1 MRTLFR
7 EGNYGEAVA
16 LFSAG
21 AREGNTRALFN
32 LAYCLQYGY
41 GVQADPARAFGLYQH
56 LLYEEDGDAAY
67 NAAAM
72 LLTGRGVPCDPRAG
86 YELMLT
92 AAEQDCIEAQLYVAM
107 VRLTGCVGEPDTPS
121 IRRIPFHK
129 PDRREAA
136 PLLES
141 VGAPDERLMDR
152 RFEIV
157 DADEEEAIYYM
168 RKAAHNQGDYTGT
181 SVGDAEASDGRW
193 IMARRRNCTSVP
205 PHTAVLPR
213 GKKSRP
219 FPPIRSSRQRRACA

>member
-1 MRTLFR
+1 MSVGQSGILRAHTLFR

-92 AAEQDCIEAQLYVAM
+92 AAEQAAV
-107 VRLTGCVGEPDTPS
+107 S
-121 IRRIPFHK
+121 I
-129 PDRREAA
+129 
-136 PLLES
+136 
-141 VGAPDERLMDR
+141 
-152 RFEIV
+152 
-157 DADEEEAIYYM
+157 
-168 RKAAHNQGDYTGT
+168 
-181 SVGDAEASDGRW
+181 
-193 IMARRRNCTSVP
+193 
-205 PHTAVLPR
+205 
-213 GKKSRP
+213 
-219 FPPIRSSRQRRACA
+219 SS